1 MNFRLVLT
9 LGCALAAVSAVAALA
24 APLAADTPSTTAWGV
39 GFTAPTGWSLTTS
52 LGEAVLTAPE
62 GDVRVGVVDAGAATD
77 AAAAVAAAW
86 TVFDPKEHHALKV
99 SAPRPGREGW
109 DGATVFEY
117 ETSPT
122 EHLVIEAV
130 AYRKGAAWTVLL
142 VSGGE
147 ATLEKREAAASLV
160 QGSLRPAGYA
170 KEIFAGRTPHKLD
183 AEKLAALR
191 AFLEDGARR
200 LRVPGVGYAILQ
212 DGKILYEGGVGVRD
226 VKTGAPVDAHT
237 RFMIASNTKGMSTL
251 LLAKLADQGKLRWD
265 ETVTDVYP
273 AFRLGSAET
282 TAKVQMR
289 HLVCACTGVPRK
301 DLEWIF
307 NASPNTPASTT
318 FDQLA
323 ATEPTSKFGE
333 VFQYNNLMA
342 SAAGYIGGH
351 LLHPDMELGAA
362 YDRAMQEQIF
372 TPLGM
377 ADTTFDYQAALSG
390 NHAEAYGDTID
401 GTLAEEDVGL
411 NTEILPY
418 RPAGGA
424 WSSAH
429 DMIAYVRNELT
440 QGKLP
445 DGQVFV
451 SATNLLERRK
461 PSVPIGED
469 QFYGMGLMTDAR
481 YGLMVV
487 HHGGDLVG
495 YHSDW
500 FAITDANV
508 GAVILTN
515 GNNGYRL
522 RGLFRRRL
530 LELLY
535 DGKPEAAGDVA
546 AAAAQ
551 VDAEIAKERPHL
563 ILPPDSALAK
573 NLAPHYVN
581 PDLGHITVTHAGG
594 AVVFDIGTWKSEV
607 ASRKNDDGTVAFVTV
622 KPGDEGSAFE
632 VGMKDGKRTLT
643 IRDGQHVYLYVE
655 G

>member
-1 MNFRLVLT
+1 MMFRLVLAI
-9 LGCALAAVSAVAALA
+9 GSALAVVSAAAA

-39 GFTAPTGWSLTTS
+39 GFTAPAGWSLTT
-52 LGEAVLTAPE
+52 LPGEAVLTAPE
-62 GDVRVGVVDAGAATD
+62 GDSRVGVVDAGAAKD

-86 TVFDPKEHHALKV
+86 KVFDANEHHALKV
-99 SAPRPGREGW
+99 TSPRPGREGW
-109 DGATVFEY
+109 DGATLFEY

-122 EHLVIEAV
+122 EHLLVEAV
-130 AYRKGAAWTVLL
+130 AYRKGASWTVLMI
-142 VSGGE
+142 SGGE
-147 ATLEKREAAASLV
+147 ATLEKRGAAAFLV
-160 QGSLRPAGYA
+160 QGSLRPAGYV
-170 KEIFAGRTPHKLD
+170 KETFAGRTPHPLD

-191 AFLEDGARR
+191 SFLEDGARR

-237 RFMIASNTKGMSTL
+237 RFMIASNTKGMTTL
-251 LLAKLADQGKLRWD
+251 LLAKLADQGRLKWD
-265 ETVTDVYP
+265 EKVTDVYP

-301 DLEWIF
+301 DLEWVF
-307 NASPNTPASTT
+307 NTSPDTPASET
-318 FDQLA
+318 FAQLA

-333 VFQYNNLMA
+333 VFQYSNLMA
-342 SAAGYIGGH
+342 SAAGYIGAH
-351 LLHPDMELGAA
+351 LLYPKMELGAA

-377 ADTTFDYQAALSG
+377 ADTTFDDKAALSG
-390 NHAEAYGDTID
+390 DHAAAYSDTID
-401 GTLAEEDVGL
+401 GTLADADVAT
-411 NTEILPY
+411 NAAIVPY

-424 WSSAH
+424 WSSPH
-429 DMIAYVRNELT
+429 DMIAYVRDELT
-440 QGKLP
+440 EGKLP
-445 DGQVFV
+445 NGEVFV
-451 SATNLLERRK
+451 SSVNLLERRK

-469 QFYGMGLMTDAR
+469 QFYGMGLETDAR
-481 YGLMVV
+481 YGVMVV
-487 HHGGDLVG
+487 HHGGDLTG

-500 FAITDANV
+500 FAITSANV

-515 GNNGYRL
+515 GDNGYRL
-522 RGLFRRRL
+522 RGPFRRRL

-535 DGKPEAAGDVA
+535 DGKREAADDVA

-551 VDAEIAKERPHL
+551 IDTETAKERPHL
-563 ILPPDSALAK
+563 MVPPDPGLAA

-581 PDLGHITVTHAGG
+581 ADLGHITVSRANG
-594 AVVFDIGTWKSEV
+594 AVVFDFGTWKSSV
-607 ASRKNDDGTVAFVTV
+607 ASRKNDDGTLAFVTID
-622 KPGDEGSAFE
+622 PGDTGAAFE
-632 VGMKDGKRTLT
+632 VGTKDGKRVLT
-643 IRDGQHVYLYVE
+643 IRDGQHVYVYVE

>member
-1 MNFRLVLT
+1 MMLRVILAA
-9 LGCALAAVSAVAALA
+9 GCALAAVSAAAA

-39 GFTAPTGWSLTTS
+39 GFTAPKEWSLTTS
-52 LGEAVLTAPE
+52 PGEAVLTAPE
-62 GDVRVGVVDAGAATD
+62 GDVRVAVVDAGAAPD
-77 AAAAVAAAW
+77 APAAVAAAW
-86 TVFDPKEHHALKV
+86 KVFDANEHHALKV
-99 SAPRPGREGW
+99 TSPHPGREGW
-109 DGATVFEY
+109 DASTVFEY

-122 EHLVIEAV
+122 EHLLVEAV
-130 AYRKGAAWTVLL
+130 AYRKGASWTVLI

-147 ATLEKREAAASLV
+147 ATLEKREASAFLV
-160 QGSLRPAGYA
+160 QESLRPAGYA
-170 KEIFAGRTPHKLD
+170 KENFAGRTPHQLD

-191 AFLEDGARR
+191 TFLEDGARR

-251 LLAKLADQGKLRWD
+251 LLARLADQGKLKWD
-265 ETVTDVYP
+265 EKVTDVYP
-273 AFRLGSAET
+273 DFRLGSPET
-282 TAKVQMR
+282 TAKVEMR

-301 DLEWIF
+301 DFEWVF
-307 NASPNTPASTT
+307 NASPETPASTT
-318 FDQLA
+318 FTQLA

-351 LLHPDMELGAA
+351 LLYPQMELGAA

-372 TPLGM
+372 DPLGM
-377 ADTTFDYQAALSG
+377 ADTTFDYHAALSG
-390 NHAEAYGDTID
+390 DHAAAYADTID
-401 GTLAEEDVGL
+401 GTLADADVAL
-411 NTEILPY
+411 NSEILPY

-424 WSSAH
+424 WSSPH
-429 DMIAYVRNELT
+429 DMIAYVRDELNE
-440 QGKLP
+440 GKLP
-445 DGQVFV
+445 NGEVFV
-451 SATNLLERRK
+451 SRANLLERRK

-481 YGLMVV
+481 YGVMVV

-500 FAITDANV
+500 FAITSANV

-515 GNNGYRL
+515 GDNGYRL
-522 RGLFRRRL
+522 RGPFRRRL

-551 VDAEIAKERPHL
+551 IDAETAKERPFL
-563 ILPPDSALAK
+563 KVPPDPGLAA
-573 NLAPHYVN
+573 NLASHYVS
-581 PDLGHITVTHAGG
+581 PDLGHITVSRSNC
-594 AVVFDIGTWKSEV
+594 AVVFDFGTWKSSV

-622 KPGDEGSAFE
+622 DPGDGGSAFE
-632 VGMKDGKRTLT
+632 VGTKDGKRALT
-643 IRDGQHVYLYVE
+643 IRDGQHVYVYVE